1 MNKYL
6 KQDNWV
12 EHFYNKSTC
21 ECYELFLY
29 TYNESCRLFI
39 PILNNKKK
47 NSQPWL
53 DAKVK
58 KAIKIKHSMFYS
70 NLHRESQESRKT
82 FNKMCANVKKQM
94 KRLTQAYEMDLVK
107 RAKLAP
113 KLLFSYV
120 NRKQNIKT
128 QIRAIKNKKDQVT
141 TEISDISD
149 ILNRQFQSVFVNDN
163 DQPIPEFLQRCENQ
177 CNTKGMD
184 ESKAMGF
191 DGISPFVLKHDAEG
205 FVDPIVHIFK
215 LSFDTGCVPYHWS
228 VANISPIY
236 KGGSKLEPENYRP
249 VSLTSVICKIFEK
262 LIRDTILQHLVS
274 NRLIFDTITFET
286 AKGKPLCVIYLDFAK
301 AFDKVEHERLLTKN
315 KAYGIT
321 GKIYNWIENFLANR
335 KQRVAIS
342 NTVSEWVSVI
352 SGVPQG
358 SVLGPMLFLLFIND
372 LPEVVLNTF
381 KMYADNSKII
391 AIEDSIDKQ
400 AEIQTNLDN
409 IVKWCNNWG
418 MELNCKKCKV
428 MRFNNQKVFRGID
441 KTYTMNING
450 MIYDLSN
457 SVLERDL
464 GVFVQPD
471 MRWKHQTQVCVNK
484 ASKILRLLKNAFES
498 RDCYMWKILYTTYV
512 RPHLEFV
519 APAKSQCLKEFNVGP
534 QKYHT
539 QTEC

>member
-6 KQDNWV
+6 KQVNWV
-12 EHFYNKSTC
+12 EHFYNKSAC
-21 ECYELFLY
+21 ECYELFLH

-58 KAIKIKHSMFYS
+58 KAIKIKHSMFYL
-70 NLHRESQESRKT
+70 NLHRQSQESRKA
-82 FNKMCANVKKQM
+82 FNKMCANVKKQI
-94 KRLTQAYEMDLVK
+94 KRSTREYEMDLVK

-149 ILNRQFQSVFVNDN
+149 ILVRQFQSVFVNDN
-163 DQPIPEFLQRCENQ
+163 DRPIPEFLQRCENQ
-177 CNTKGMD
+177 CDCSKLSYMITYEKILKMLEGMD

-191 DGISPFVLKHDAEG
+191 DEISPFVLKHAAEG

-215 LSFDTGCVPYHWS
+215 LSFDTRCVPYHWS

-249 VSLTSVICKIFEK
+249 VSLTSVICKMFEK
-262 LIRDTILQHLVS
+262 LIRDTILQHIVS
-274 NRLIFDTITFET
+274 NRLICEEQIGFVPNKLCTTNLIETIATITFKT
-286 AKGKPLCVIYLDFAK
+286 AK
-301 AFDKVEHERLLTKN
+301 ES
-315 KAYGIT
+315 
-321 GKIYNWIENFLANR
+321 FLANR

-342 NTVSEWVSVI
+342 NTVSEWVSVT
-352 SGVPQG
+352 SGMPEG

-372 LPEVVLNTF
+372 LPEVALNTF
-381 KMYADNSKII
+381 KMYADDSKII

-400 AEIQTNLDN
+400 AEIQTDLNN

-428 MRFNNQKVFRGID
+428 MRFGNQKVFRGID

-450 MIYDLSN
+450 IIYDLSN

-471 MRWKHQTQVCVNK
+471 MR
-484 ASKILRLLKNAFES
+484 
-498 RDCYMWKILYTTYV
+498 
-512 RPHLEFV
+512 
-519 APAKSQCLKEFNVGP
+519 
-534 QKYHT
+534 
-539 QTEC
+539 